1 MRPSYRLLESAAF
14 ELKASANYYEGCSE
28 GLGNDFL
35 DAFEHAMNL
44 ILSFPEAWGTLDEN
58 FRRFLLRRF
67 PYGIIYTIDDDV
79 IVVTSVFHLSR
90 KPESWRRN
98 R

>member
-35 DAFEHAMNL
+35 DAFEHAMDL

-67 PYGIIYTIDDDV
+67 RNFGFSPQPQAGIV
-79 IVVTSVFHLSR
+79 AEKPVSV
-90 KPESWRRN
+90 
-98 R
+98 